1 MWWLSLGVCRMIIR
15 IISTIIFILGFII
28 SFKDYKMMFYIMRSR
43 IQKED
48 IITIKGK
55 NYSVQGKTWKILIV
69 VFVSICVLTST
80 LLTIIFAWCYSDL
93 QIFENLISLLLPL
106 NYSLELSKISTN
118 TINKFISEY
127 LSIED
132 MKNFTSADELKAT
145 LKVKKQYLT
154 KQEAKE
160 LNLYFYGDKS
170 FEWVELNG
178 FKYKTYQKELEK
190 RSI

>member
-1 MWWLSLGVCRMIIR
+1 MIIR
-15 IISTIIFILGFII
+15 IISTIIFILGFVI
-28 SFKDYKMMFYIMRSR
+28 SFKDYKIIFYIMKSR
-43 IQKED
+43 IQEED
-48 IITIKGK
+48 VITIKGK

-69 VFVSICVLTST
+69 VSVSVCVLIST
-80 LLTIIFAWCYSDL
+80 LLTIVFAWCYLDS

-132 MKNFTSADELKAT
+132 MKNFTSADELTAA

-154 KQEAKE
+154 EQEAQE

-170 FEWVELNG
+170 FKWVELNG

-190 RSI
+190 RNIQ